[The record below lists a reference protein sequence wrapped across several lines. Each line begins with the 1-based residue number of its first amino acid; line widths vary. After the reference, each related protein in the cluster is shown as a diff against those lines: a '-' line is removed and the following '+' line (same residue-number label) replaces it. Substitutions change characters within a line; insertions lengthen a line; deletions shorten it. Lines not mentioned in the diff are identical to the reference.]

1 MKIDPVS
8 TLTGAPTQQ
17 AAPVFT
23 DKEKRDEL
31 ANEVNRR
38 KRDYPSQVRQGR
50 MSFEQSERSKAIMYA
65 IWQDYVAKLTQPADH
80 SVADDDNRQPLRQP
94 LNAMAHAGDGDGAH
108 REATRVLGVDHG
120 AGDDMTT
127 THQVVA
133 GGGDGEIGRP
143 VRPVIGEIDQI
154 SAEPGAKYDGTVTP
168 PTESYPSDT
177 P

>member
-1 MKIDPVS
+1 MKIDAVS
-8 TLTGAPTQQ
+8 TMTGAPAQQ
-17 AAPVFT
+17 AAPEFT

-50 MSFEQSERSKAIMYA
+50 MTFEQSERSKAIMYA

-80 SVADDDNRQPLRQP
+80 SVADDDNRQPL
-94 LNAMAHAGDGDGAH
+94 NAMAHAGDGDGAK
-108 REATRVLGVDHG
+108 REATHVFGVDHG

-143 VRPVIGEIDQI
+143 VRPVIEDV
-154 SAEPGAKYDGTVTP
+154 STP
-168 PTESYPSDT
+168 PTESHSSDT
-177 P
+177 PASSDAVSSSD